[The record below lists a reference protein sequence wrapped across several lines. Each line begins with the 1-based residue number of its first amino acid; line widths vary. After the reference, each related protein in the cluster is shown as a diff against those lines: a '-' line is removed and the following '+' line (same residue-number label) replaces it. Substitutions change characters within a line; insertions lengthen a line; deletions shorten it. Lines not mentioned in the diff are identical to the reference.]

1 MSFYLPPRA
10 FGSYNIDVHDYTVR
24 LKAAKKFLADGDKVA
39 VILFHDTNKCNGVL
53 QNHLFMTNAESSI
66 SFLQVKIIVSLKGRE
81 NEFRNNAI
89 ELIRRFQSDVGE
101 VQSITLENSEYD
113 VAYLA
118 MNDHSLLSHIEV
130 CLSSRI

>member
-1 MSFYLPPRA
+1 
-10 FGSYNIDVHDYTVR
+10 
-24 LKAAKKFLADGDKVA
+24 
-39 VILFHDTNKCNGVL
+39 
-53 QNHLFMTNAESSI
+53 MTNAESSI

-118 MNDHSLLSHIEV
+118 MNDHSLFISYWSVLVE
-130 CLSSRI
+130 